1 MFLLTGTASAVQFRL
16 CFRVDNQMDDE
27 EATRILAQELAR
39 YRRESFADLQRL
51 LKEVDA
57 YEVEGPSGTNYQI
70 EIQAIW
76 DDEPNGNLRVIGGLD
91 DGGLRAY
98 VPLTDDF
105 ILSP

>member
-1 MFLLTGTASAVQFRL
+1 
-16 CFRVDNQMDDE
+16 MDDR
-27 EATRILAQELAR
+27 EATHILAQELAK
-39 YRRESFADLQRL
+39 YRRETYTDLQRL

-57 YEVEGPSGTNYQI
+57 YEIVGPSGADYQI

-76 DDEPNGNLRVIGGLD
+76 DDEPNGNLRVLGAID

-105 ILSP
+105 ILSPLGEFIGE